1 MARYRTFEE
10 HLDPAVGPKRI
21 LALDGGGLRGVLT
34 LGILR
39 EIEAT
44 LRERHGGDEDFR
56 LCDYFDLIA
65 GTSTGAIIASALA
78 IGMSVDELH
87 DHYFKLGHAV
97 FKRSLLR
104 FGAVRAKFDG
114 ARVGRALRD
123 VLGERRLGDPGYR
136 TGLLIVAKRL
146 DSGSPWLLGNN
157 PKMPYMQ
164 RGEKATTIANGE
176 YPLWHV
182 VRASTAAP
190 HFFDPE
196 TIQIGRAAEGVKAVN
211 GEFVDGGV
219 SPSNNPSLQAL
230 MAATVERCG
239 FGWATGP
246 DRLLVVSVGTG
257 KQNPELGLSNAI
269 TGTAL
274 VNAVRSLAAL
284 MEDCSDQVETMMQ
297 WLSVSPTARSI
308 DRLIRKVE
316 PPLGGHA
323 LLSYLRYN
331 VIMRSDWC
339 REQLGVEIDD
349 ADLKAMEAMDDPDQ
363 LMPLDGLGRTA
374 GAVLVQPGHFTATF
388 DARLG

>member
-1 MARYRTFEE
+1 MARTFEQ

-39 EIEAT
+39 EIEDT
-44 LRERHGGDEDFR
+44 LRARHGGDPAFR

-65 GTSTGAIIASALA
+65 GTSTGAIIAAALS
-78 IGMSVDELH
+78 IGMSVDEVH
-87 DHYFKLGHAV
+87 QHYFALGHAV
-97 FKRSLLR
+97 FKRSPLR
-104 FGAVRAKFDG
+104 FGLVRAKFDG
-114 ARVGRALRD
+114 ANVGQALRG
-123 VLGERRLGDPGYR
+123 VLGERKLGDPGYR
-136 TGLLIVAKRL
+136 TGLLVVAKRL
-146 DSGSPWLLGNN
+146 DSGSPWLLSNN

-164 RGEKATTIANGE
+164 RGDQATTIANGE
-176 YPLWHV
+176 YPLWQV

-196 TIQIGRAAEGVKAVN
+196 KIDIGRADGKVKAVH

-230 MAATVERCG
+230 IAATVERCG

-257 KQNPELGLSNAI
+257 KQDPEIGLSNAI
-269 TGTAL
+269 TGAAL
-274 VNAVRSLAAL
+274 ANAARSLAAL
-284 MEDCSDQVETMMQ
+284 MEDCADQVETMMQ

-323 LLSYLRYN
+323 QLSYLRYN
-331 VIMRSDWC
+331 VLMRPDWC
-339 REQLGVEIDD
+339 RDQLGIEIG
-349 ADLKAMEAMDDPDQ
+349 ADELKAMEAMDDPEQ
-363 LMPLDGLGRTA
+363 LLPLDGLGRTA
-374 GAVLVQPGHFTATF
+374 GAVLVKPEHFTSTF
-388 DARLG
+388 DG